1 MDEQVIDD
9 LYSRAVS
16 KGYAKSKGEFVQL
29 LHSDNEVFNDMY
41 SYVKEK
47 GYQKTPD
54 DFSSLVGKKKSVR
67 NLLWQMVLW
76 LHKNLLKRLLLV
88 QWG

>member
-9 LYSRAVS
+9 LYNRAVS
-16 KGYAKSKGEFVQL
+16 KGYTKSRGEFVQL

-47 GYQKTPD
+47 GYQKTPRAI
-54 DFSSLVGKKKSVR
+54 S
-67 NLLWQMVLW
+67 
-76 LHKNLLKRLLLV
+76 
-88 QWG
+88 

>member
-9 LYSRAVS
+9 LYNRAVS
-16 KGYAKSKGEFVQL
+16 KGYTKSKGEFVQL

-47 GYQKTPD
+47 GYQKTSD
-54 DFSSLVGKKKSVR
+54 DFSTLVGKKKSVR
-67 NLLWQMVLW
+67 NLLRQVVLW
-76 LHKNLLKRLLLV
+76 LHKNKLMNKVGL
-88 QWG
+88 